1 MERIYKF
8 SRILAILGVFCLLLL
23 STAVSAD
30 EIGDVTVFV
39 AASLTG
45 ASEEIKPV
53 FEEANPRTT
62 VTFNL
67 DGTQALKTQVENGA
81 LPDVFISA
89 SAKYTKELTQSGY
102 FVNDTVTDLCTN
114 WITIVTPK
122 DNPAEITTLADLA
135 KPGMLIAMGTEEVPV
150 GINTRKVIDK
160 IANDSAYGSEWKDA
174 VFANTAT
181 YETTEPGVVEKVKL
195 GEVDAGFI
203 YESSYKA
210 SEEDLNM
217 VTIPENF
224 NELQYYSIATM
235 NLAPNRAG
243 AEAFEN
249 FMLGEEGQKILA
261 SYGFSPAP

>member
-1 MERIYKF
+1 MEGIFKH
-8 SRILAILGVFCLLLL
+8 SRILSIIGIICFLFL
-23 STAVSAD
+23 STPVYAD
-30 EIGDVTVFV
+30 ETGDVTAFI

-53 FEEANPRTT
+53 FEAANPGTT
-62 VTFNL
+62 LTINL

-89 SAKYTKELTQSGY
+89 SAKYTKELTNSGY
-102 FVNDTVTDLCTN
+102 FVNDTVADLCTN

-122 DNPAEITTLADLA
+122 DNPAEITTIADLS
-135 KPGMLIAMGTEEVPV
+135 KPGILIAMGTEEVPV

-160 IANDSAYGSEWKDA
+160 IANDTAYGSEWKDA
-174 VFANTAT
+174 VFANTVT

-210 SEEDLNM
+210 SEEDLNKI
-217 VTIPENF
+217 TIPEDF
-224 NELQYYSIATM
+224 NELQYYSIATL
-235 NLAPNRAG
+235 NLAPNSAG

-261 SYGFSPAP
+261 DFGFTPAL